1 MWLAPALEESASK
14 MKSLREHVVQLLHS
28 AVNLPGQWGSGHLGW
43 RIGLSWP
50 LRVSLGGLCLSRA
63 TDTTRVAPLG
73 VRSGDPP
80 RGLVGRLN
88 APKVFGA
95 ALSQGRLR
103 THLPG
108 YDKKT

>member
-1 MWLAPALEESASK
+1 MLSSSSILLSPPWAVG
-14 MKSLREHVVQLLHS
+14 LRS
-28 AVNLPGQWGSGHLGW
+28 LGW

-50 LRVSLGGLCLSRA
+50 LRVSPGGLCLGRA

-80 RGLVGRLN
+80 HGLVGRLN

-108 YDKKT
+108 YDKET